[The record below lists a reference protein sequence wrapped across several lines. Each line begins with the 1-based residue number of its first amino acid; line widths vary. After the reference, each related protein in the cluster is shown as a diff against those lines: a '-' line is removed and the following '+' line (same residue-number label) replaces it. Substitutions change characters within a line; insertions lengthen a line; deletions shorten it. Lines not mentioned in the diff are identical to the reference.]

1 MQTAK
6 KNRQDLHLLVVED
19 EQELRALIVKTLIK
33 SGYVN
38 IAEAAGGFEAVKLL
52 EAASF
57 DLVLSDMRMPDGD
70 GIFLLDTIQ
79 KKGLHNVVVVF
90 LTGYADVSSKE
101 CKERGA
107 FAVLSKPCPRTVL
120 IETLDTALGLKDSNE
135 KVVQDHVQKRQY
147 YRTKDGR

>member
-19 EQELRALIVKTLIK
+19 EQELRELIVKTLKK

-38 IAEAAGGFEAVKLL
+38 VTEAAGGFEALKLL
-52 EAASF
+52 ETASF
-57 DLVLSDMRMPDGD
+57 DLVLSDVRMPDGN
-70 GIFLLDTIQ
+70 GIILLDSIRE
-79 KKGLHNVVVVF
+79 KGLHDLVFVF
-90 LTGYADVSSKE
+90 LTGYADLSARE

-107 FAVLSKPCPRTVL
+107 FAVLAKPCPRNVL
-120 IETLDTALGLKDSNE
+120 IDTLDTALGLKDSNE